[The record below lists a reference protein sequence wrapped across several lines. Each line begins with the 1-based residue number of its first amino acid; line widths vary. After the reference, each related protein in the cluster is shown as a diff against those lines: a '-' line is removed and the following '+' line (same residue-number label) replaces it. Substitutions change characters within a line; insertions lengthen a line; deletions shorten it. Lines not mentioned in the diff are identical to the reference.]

1 VIRELRF
8 DPRVEASRIGVSA
21 TADGVVT
28 LSGTV
33 DQYIQKVAAEQAA
46 KRVYGVRAL
55 ANDIQVAI
63 PSTTAHSDT
72 EIAEWAVVALRDR
85 STPLNGVKV
94 TVQNGWVTLE
104 GEVDSYYQKRDA
116 ELAIAA
122 LAGVRGVSNHIRIR
136 PSEVK
141 AKQDEV
147 KQQIEEALIRS
158 ARLDAS
164 GIHVEIQDGKA
175 VLRGTVRSW
184 AEKDEAENA
193 AWNIPGILHVEDR
206 LQVAP

>member
-1 VIRELRF
+1 VLRELRF

-33 DQYIQKVAAEQAA
+33 DQYVQKVAAEQAA

-63 PSTTAHSDT
+63 PSANVHSDT
-72 EIAEWAVVALRDR
+72 EIAEWAVIALRDR

-104 GEVDSYYQKRDA
+104 GEVDSFYQKREA
-116 ELAIAA
+116 ELAMAA

-141 AKQDEV
+141 MKQDQV

-164 GIHVEIQDGKA
+164 GITVEISDGRA

-193 AWNIPGILHVEDR
+193 AWNIPGIQQVEDR